1 MTRLTVSVSL
11 LVAAVAAQGGDWNSG
26 HGGWGGLSGNGY
38 PPASW
43 SSIDWWPGPPWVTET
58 SGPISPHYSKPPA
71 TTSLTGSIPSYT
83 YTSPPGYSSATPPTA
98 TVTPNA
104 NSTSL
109 GGNSSLTG
117 NGTLPACKKIQ
128 YDFPSGQGSNAERAQ
143 AVKDAYLYAWNAYA
157 EYAFGKDELQ
167 PLNASGVN
175 DWYGWVW

>member
-1 MTRLTVSVSL
+1 M
-11 LVAAVAAQGGDWNSG
+11 
-26 HGGWGGLSGNGY
+26 
-38 PPASW
+38 
-43 SSIDWWPGPPWVTET
+43 
-58 SGPISPHYSKPPA
+58 
-71 TTSLTGSIPSYT
+71 
-83 YTSPPGYSSATPPTA
+83 
-98 TVTPNA
+98 
-104 NSTSL
+104 
-109 GGNSSLTG
+109 GGNSSPTG